1 MVLEQLKHVV
11 LGLYTLSSVLAF
23 MAYALD
29 KHAAQNNL
37 CRIKEMHLHLLALIG
52 GWPGAW
58 VAQKTLRHKTKK
70 ASFQTAFWVTVVL
83 NCAAVGWILAQ

>member
-1 MVLEQLKHVV
+1 MALEQIKPVV
-11 LGLYTLSSVLAF
+11 LGLYTLSSVVAF
-23 MAYALD
+23 VAYAVD

-37 CRIKEMHLHLLALIG
+37 WRVKESHLHWLALIG

-58 VAQKTLRHKTKK
+58 IAQKTLRHKTKK

-83 NCAAVGWILAQ
+83 NSAAVGWILAQ